1 MSKVGISGLAAYLP
15 PYRTNLED
23 WCDWTDGSWGKV
35 KDVVGHSFRMR
46 GHHQNVYTMAANAVL
61 KLIQQYNIDPRS
73 IGYFAFGT
81 ESSTDNSAGAVIVKG
96 MVDQGLEKL
105 GMPSLS
111 RYCEVPEFKHACLGG
126 VYALKGAA
134 RFLACD
140 GEDSKAIV
148 VSADIAEYK
157 RGSTGEPTQGAG
169 AVAMLVEPEAK
180 LLEID
185 LKKAGVSAHY
195 RGPDF
200 RKPFVRFAKQKAS
213 NNTQIRDFPVFNGFY
228 STNCYI
234 DAILVALSNMF
245 NKRGLDRSEYLRNT
259 AAIFMHRPYTRM
271 PETGLAMSYLFS
283 LALGKSEDHSEL
295 KKYCEAARVK
305 FHDVLEE
312 LSSKRDLYAC
322 VEEGRLNTPMFS
334 RSMRVTR
341 VLRRFESFRKIEEK
355 MALGW
360 EIMKNVGNLYSASLP
375 AWIAAGL
382 EDAFKRGVELKGYEI
397 LTLGYGSGDAAEAI
411 PMRAVEGWQK
421 EAEKI
426 KFEECFADAVDLN
439 EAQYSS
445 LHGGRQPV
453 DLPIQTAGEFFINR
467 IGKEDNV
474 DFEEGGIEYYAFN
487 PKRGKSLTDS
497 TLIEQETDESSSS
510 GINEL

>member
-23 WCDWTDGSWGKV
+23 WCEWTDGSWGKV
-35 KDVVGHSFRMR
+35 KDIVGHSFRMR

-61 KLIQQYNIDPRS
+61 KLIQQYSIDPRS
-73 IGYFAFGT
+73 IGFFAFGT
-81 ESSTDNSAGAVIVKG
+81 ESSTDNSAGAVIIKG
-96 MVDQGLEKL
+96 MVDQGLAKL
-105 GMPSLS
+105 GLPTIS
-111 RYCEVPEFKHACLGG
+111 RYCEVPEYKHACLGG
-126 VYALKGAA
+126 VYAIKGAA
-134 RFLACD
+134 RFLAFD
-140 GEDSKAIV
+140 GKDSKAIV
-148 VSADIAEYK
+148 VSADIAEYE

-169 AVAMLVEPEAK
+169 AVAILMEPEAK
-180 LLEID
+180 MLEID
-185 LKKAGVSAHY
+185 LSETGVSAHY

-213 NNTQIRDFPVFNGFY
+213 TNTQIRDFPVFNGFY

-234 DAILVALSNMF
+234 DAVLVALSNMF

-295 KKYCEAARVK
+295 KQYCEAARVK

-322 VEEGRLNTPMFS
+322 VEEGRINAPMFS

-382 EDAFKRGVELKGYEI
+382 EDAFKKGVELKGYEI

-411 PMRAVEGWQK
+411 PMRAVDGWQR
-421 EAEKI
+421 EAKKI
-426 KFEECFADAVDLN
+426 KFEECFEGAVDLN
-439 EAQYSS
+439 EAQYIS
-445 LHGGRQPV
+445 LHSGRQPV
-453 DLPIQTAGEFFINR
+453 DLPIHTEGEFFINR
-467 IGKEDNV
+467 VGKGDNP
-474 DFEEGGIEYYAFN
+474 DYDEEGIEYYGFD
-487 PKRGKSLTDS
+487 PRQSKMLSDVDDS
-497 TLIEQETDESSSS
+497 AAPSDAEPSMQKL
-510 GINEL
+510 

>member
-1 MSKVGISGLAAYLP
+1 
-15 PYRTNLED
+15 
-23 WCDWTDGSWGKV
+23 
-35 KDVVGHSFRMR
+35 
-46 GHHQNVYTMAANAVL
+46 
-61 KLIQQYNIDPRS
+61 
-73 IGYFAFGT
+73 
-81 ESSTDNSAGAVIVKG
+81 
-96 MVDQGLEKL
+96 
-105 GMPSLS
+105 
-111 RYCEVPEFKHACLGG
+111 
-126 VYALKGAA
+126 LKGAA

-140 GEDSKAIV
+140 GQDSKAIV
-148 VSADIAEYK
+148 VTADIAEYR

-169 AVAMLVEPEAK
+169 AVAILLEPEAK
-180 LLEID
+180 MLVMD
-185 LKKAGVSAHY
+185 LNKGGVSANY

-213 NNTQIRDFPVFNGFY
+213 TNAQVRDFPVFNGFY

-283 LALGKSEDHSEL
+283 LAMGKSEDHSEL
-295 KKYCEAARVK
+295 KSYCEAARVK

-312 LSSKRDLYAC
+312 LSGKRNFREC

-341 VLRRFESFRKIEEK
+341 VLRRFDSFRRIERK

-375 AWIAAGL
+375 AWLAAGL
-382 EDAFKRGVELKGYEI
+382 EDAFQKGVELQGYEI

-426 KFEECFADAVDLN
+426 KFEECFAGAIDLN
-439 EAQYSS
+439 EAQYVS
-445 LHGGRQPV
+445 LHSGRQPV
-453 DLPIQTAGEFFINR
+453 DLPIQTAGEFFISR
-467 IGKEDNV
+467 VGKENNP
-474 DFEEGGIEYYAFN
+474 DFEEEGIEYYAFDSS
-487 PKRGKSLTDS
+487 KRSASGVADNASSEMKSSADMN
-497 TLIEQETDESSSS
+497 DSSSS
-510 GINEL
+510 EFKKY

>member
-23 WCDWTDGSWGKV
+23 WCDWTDGSWGKL

-61 KLIQQYNIDPRS
+61 KLIQQYSIDPRS

-81 ESSTDNSAGAVIVKG
+81 ESSTDNSAGAVIIKG
-96 MVDQGLEKL
+96 MVDQGLVKL
-105 GMPSLS
+105 GLPTLS

-126 VYALKGAA
+126 VYAIKGAA
-134 RFLACD
+134 RFLTCD
-140 GEDSKAIV
+140 GQDSKAIV
-148 VSADIAEYK
+148 VTADIAEYK

-169 AVAMLVEPEAK
+169 AVAMFMEPKAK
-180 LLEID
+180 MLELD
-185 LKKAGVSAHY
+185 LSKAGVSAHY

-213 NNTQIRDFPVFNGFY
+213 TNAQIRDFPVFNGFY

-245 NKRGLDRSEYLRNT
+245 NKRGLDRSEYIRNT

-283 LALGKSEDHSEL
+283 LAMGKSEDHSEL
-295 KKYCEAARVK
+295 KQYCEAARVK

-322 VEEGRLNTPMFS
+322 VEEGNLNTPMFS

-382 EDAFKRGVELKGYEI
+382 EDAFKKGVELKGYEI

-411 PMRAVEGWQK
+411 PMRAVEGWQS
-421 EAEKI
+421 EAKKI
-426 KFEECFADAVDLN
+426 KFEECFDGAIDLN
-439 EAQYSS
+439 EAQYIS

-453 DLPIQTAGEFFINR
+453 DLPIHTEGEFFINR
-467 IGKEDNV
+467 VGKEDNT
-474 DFEEGGIEYYAFN
+474 DFEEEGIEYYGFDPRKSKSSLLGTNEERVLAD
-487 PKRGKSLTDS
+487 PKPGMQKL
-497 TLIEQETDESSSS
+497 
-510 GINEL
+510 